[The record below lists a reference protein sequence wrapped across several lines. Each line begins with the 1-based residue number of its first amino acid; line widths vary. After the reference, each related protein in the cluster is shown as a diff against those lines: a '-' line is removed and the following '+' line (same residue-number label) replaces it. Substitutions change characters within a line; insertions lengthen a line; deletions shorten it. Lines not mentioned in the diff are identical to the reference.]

1 MEEPCGVLSL
11 PNHACFL
18 RIFTMN
24 FPLEKPPGL
33 VLFSTESKFLMFSG
47 AQVLQLGPTF
57 CDPMDCSPLGSS
69 ISGIL
74 QARILEW
81 IAVPSSRGSSRPRD
95 GSWVSCTAG
104 GFFTVWATREAPCSL
119 GTCQTVQ
126 RGEGEQRGESWSPCG
141 RLERNRASWQE
152 PTPTKQ
158 CGQSATSVRI
168 WAEEQLYSGWV
179 WGLKCAV

>member
-1 MEEPCGVLSL
+1 MLSL

-18 RIFTMN
+18 RIFIMN

-74 QARILEW
+74 QARILE
-81 IAVPSSRGSSRPRD
+81 
-95 GSWVSCTAG
+95 
-104 GFFTVWATREAPCSL
+104 
-119 GTCQTVQ
+119 
-126 RGEGEQRGESWSPCG
+126 
-141 RLERNRASWQE
+141 
-152 PTPTKQ
+152 
-158 CGQSATSVRI
+158 
-168 WAEEQLYSGWV
+168 
-179 WGLKCAV
+179 